1 MCFADANARKS
12 CPIETSQ
19 FAARCFLFYLFLY
32 STWIQ
37 AASVELH
44 LFLFFFFFFFFFLC
58 CCCFLFA
65 SSGLL
70 LLTAMATVALSR
82 HQLIINRVAFVYEQV
97 SYFFLLGF
105 SLFRDAPRC
114 AFKIDAGSFSSSIDS
129 WPRRSVS
136 SSAGGANQPFSFV
149 IETEKRLIDRKI
161 WPMDAEVTHAIVS
174 SCVIRSVQIYHSVP
188 PRPAAIQSNLI
199 QSNSIPIYRIQ
210 WASFTFH
217 LHRLF
222 GLDILQTALMALMVN
237 SLSFFFFFFLSC

>member
-1 MCFADANARKS
+1 ML
-12 CPIETSQ
+12 PL
-19 FAARCFLFYLFLY
+19 LFVSLFDMDP
-32 STWIQ
+32 SRQCW
-37 AASVELH
+37 ASFV
-44 LFLFFFFFFFFFLC
+44 
-58 CCCFLFA
+58 
-65 SSGLL
+65 SLL
-70 LLTAMATVALSR
+70 LLLLLVLLLLLLSFCFQWIVIIDGDGNSSSLTPSTH
-82 HQLIINRVAFVYEQV
+82 HQSRCVRLWTSFL
-97 SYFFLLGF
+97 FFLLGF

-237 SLSFFFFFFLSC
+237 SLSFFFFFFVVLEEWFVW